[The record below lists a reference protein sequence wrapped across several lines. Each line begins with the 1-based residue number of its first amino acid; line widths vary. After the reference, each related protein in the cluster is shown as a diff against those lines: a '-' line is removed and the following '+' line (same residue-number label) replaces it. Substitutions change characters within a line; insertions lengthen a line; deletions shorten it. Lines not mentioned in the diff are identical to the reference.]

1 MKFLGLRLCDHD
13 SNVSFCD
20 GNKVRYYKSE
30 RDLQVKHH
38 GFNSLTDWIYILDRW
53 NITPLDIDAI
63 CIVLDDDQL
72 KKETK
77 EEIKEELKI
86 SQFEELGFKCK
97 IYRIDHHLAHALSC
111 WTSGQDFDMDIVFD
125 GFGNNAISHSIYKN
139 LLRKEFYNLDQCP
152 SIGELMGLFG
162 KILGL
167 SGHRQDHAG
176 KIMALKGHSKLK
188 SDTRKK
194 YLDLFSKY
202 NIFEMNKIWDVD
214 NLFQLK
220 KDSHK
225 INLISIAHEISE
237 ELFADYFENKAEGRI
252 SYSGGIAQNTIIN
265 SKIKEK
271 HQDLYIP
278 PHCTDEGLSLGCI
291 EFLRREYNQ
300 EKFDTTGF
308 PFWQSDEAPETRPSK
323 NTIKQTA
330 EHLANGKIV
339 GWYQGNGEVGSRALG
354 NRSILMNPT
363 IKNGKDIL
371 NQQVKHREWFRPFG
385 ASILEEETRNYF
397 DWEESSPYM
406 LYVMNILDKE
416 GFPAIT
422 HVDGTCRIQTVSQE
436 LEDYYCLIEEF
447 KKITGIPMLLN
458 TSLNVNGKPISGHIN
473 DLNSI
478 NVDIKVVGDSVWE
491 SGQNH

>member
-13 SNVSFCD
+13 SNISFSD
-20 GNKVRYYKSE
+20 GNKVKYYKSE
-30 RDLQVKHH
+30 RDLQIKHH
-38 GFNSLTDWIYILDRW
+38 GFNNLTDWIYVLDRW
-53 NITPLDIDAI
+53 NISPSDIDAI

-77 EEIKEELKI
+77 EETKEELKI
-86 SQFEELGFKCK
+86 NQFEELGFKCK

-139 LLRKEFYNLDQCP
+139 LFREEFYNLDQCP

-162 KILGL
+162 QILGI

-188 SDTRKK
+188 KESREK
-194 YLDLFSKY
+194 YLNLFSNY
-202 NIFEMNKIWDVD
+202 SIFEMHKIWDTD
-214 NLFQLK
+214 NLLQLQK
-220 KDSHK
+220 NNHK
-225 INLISIAHEISE
+225 INSISIAHEISE
-237 ELFADYFENKAEGRI
+237 KLFAEYFKHKAEGKT

-265 SKIKEK
+265 SKIKQK

-291 EFLRREYNQ
+291 EFLRREYQQ
-300 EKFDTTGF
+300 ERFDTSGF
-308 PFWQSDEAPETRPSK
+308 PFWQSDEAPKTRPSK

-385 ASILEEETRNYF
+385 ASILEEEAENYF
-397 DWEESSPYM
+397 DWKESSPYM
-406 LYVMNILDKE
+406 LYVMNIFDKE
-416 GFPAIT
+416 SFPSIT

-436 LEDYYCLIEEF
+436 LEDYYSLIEEF
-447 KKITGIPMLLN
+447 KKLTGIPMLLN

-473 DLNSI
+473 DLDKI
-478 NVDIKVVGDSVWE
+478 NLDVKVVGNYVCNL
-491 SGQNH
+491 GQTY

>member
-13 SNVSFCD
+13 SNISFCD
-20 GNKVRYYKSE
+20 GNKVKYYKSE
-30 RDLQVKHH
+30 RDLQIKHH
-38 GFNSLTDWIYILDRW
+38 GFNSLTDWVYILDRW
-53 NITPLDIDAI
+53 NITPSDIDAI
-63 CIVLDDDQL
+63 CIVLDDNQL
-72 KKETK
+72 KEETK
-77 EEIKEELKI
+77 QETKEELKI
-86 SQFEELGFKCK
+86 SQFEQLGFKCK
-97 IYRIDHHLAHALSC
+97 IYRIDHHFAHALSC

-125 GFGNNAISHSIYKN
+125 GFGNNSISHSIYKKS
-139 LLRKEFYNLDQCP
+139 LREEFYNLEQCP
-152 SIGELMGLFG
+152 SIGELMGVFG

-188 SDTRKK
+188 KESREK
-194 YLDLFSKY
+194 YLNLLSKY
-202 NIFEMNKIWDVD
+202 SIFEMNKIWDID
-214 NLFQLK
+214 NLLQLQQN
-220 KDSHK
+220 SHK

-237 ELFADYFENKAEGRI
+237 ELFADYFENKAEGRV

-265 SKIKEK
+265 SKIREK

-291 EFLRREYNQ
+291 EFLRREYKQ

-354 NRSILMNPT
+354 NRSILMNPI
-363 IKNGKDIL
+363 IKNGKSIL

-385 ASILEEETRNYF
+385 ASILEEETENYF
-397 DWEESSPYM
+397 DWKGDSPYM

-416 GFPAIT
+416 SFPAIT
-422 HVDGTCRIQTVSQE
+422 HIDGTCRIQTVSQE

-447 KKITGIPMLLN
+447 KKLTGIPMLLN

-478 NVDIKVVGDSVWE
+478 NVDIRVVGDSVWE

>member
-13 SNVSFCD
+13 SNISFCD
-20 GNKVRYYKSE
+20 GNKVKYYKSE
-30 RDLQVKHH
+30 RDLQIKHH
-38 GFNSLTDWIYILDRW
+38 GFNSLTDWVYILDRW
-53 NITPLDIDAI
+53 NITPSDIDAI
-63 CIVLDDDQL
+63 CIVLDDNQL
-72 KKETK
+72 KEETK
-77 EEIKEELKI
+77 QETKEELKI
-86 SQFEELGFKCK
+86 SQFEQLGFKCK
-97 IYRIDHHLAHALSC
+97 IYRIDHHFAHALSC

-125 GFGNNAISHSIYKN
+125 GFGNNSISHSIYKKS
-139 LLRKEFYNLDQCP
+139 LREEFYNLEQCP
-152 SIGELMGLFG
+152 SIGELMGVFG

-188 SDTRKK
+188 KESREK
-194 YLDLFSKY
+194 YLNLLSKY
-202 NIFEMNKIWDVD
+202 SIFEMNKIWDID
-214 NLFQLK
+214 NLLQLQQN
-220 KDSHK
+220 SHK

-237 ELFADYFENKAEGRI
+237 ELFADYFENKAEGRV

-265 SKIKEK
+265 SKIREK

-291 EFLRREYNQ
+291 EFLRREYKQ
-300 EKFDTTGF
+300 EKFDATGF

-363 IKNGKDIL
+363 IKNGKNIL

-385 ASILEEETRNYF
+385 ASILEEETENYF
-397 DWEESSPYM
+397 DWKGDSPYM

-416 GFPAIT
+416 SFPAIT
-422 HVDGTCRIQTVSQE
+422 HIDGTCRIQTVSQE

-447 KKITGIPMLLN
+447 KKLTGIPMLLN
-458 TSLNVNGKPISGHIN
+458 TSLNVNGKPISGHTDDLKRIN
-473 DLNSI
+473 L
-478 NVDIKVVGDSVWE
+478 DIGVVGDSVWISE
-491 SGQNH
+491 HIH